1 MPWVPAVSS
10 ESIDESC
17 REEPATCPRPVHR
30 SGADR
35 HVGTMSEESFYVRLR
50 VGIHEMRQELHA
62 EISSRAGDTQGPV
75 MTGVRVEEGSK
86 FEVLKMG
93 I

>member
-1 MPWVPAVSS
+1 
-10 ESIDESC
+10 
-17 REEPATCPRPVHR
+17 
-30 SGADR
+30 
-35 HVGTMSEESFYVRLR
+35 MSEESFYVRLR